1 MSDGG
6 VNHPQQPAA
15 SASLGAAW
23 PQDRLAGLLDEAEA
37 IAHLLASTIAEHQDR
52 RTVDGHTGSILITD
66 LRDGIALLVRAT
78 TVALWLDAPGDGHGD
93 AAAFPSLLDA
103 RAQAGALLH
112 PDRWQSQV
120 ELLAG
125 RLVANQAL
133 QGDNRTALLELAGE
147 LARQLEQVGQ
157 AIEARV
163 AGPQRANTAWAVE
176 RLLTELEGLEQ
187 ADQPQPVPIP
197 LLPPWPETMWRI
209 APDGPAA
216 TATII
221 AVGRQAACDLDR
233 ALRRVRQEPASAPAY
248 AQQLVSPIDRSLD
261 AIRRARV
268 VSGVLGFLI
277 HRARYALPS
286 ITPVPLVTIAPW
298 AIAGSPLPTLEQTRK
313 ALVAQL
319 MATVPA
325 SQQRRHTQRVAA
337 GLRRLLA
344 ALEEALADIDHQ
356 GRACADNQLRA
367 EREADAALASLTHGA
382 AADPRP
388 EPPWRDDDQ
397 RAQAYRR
404 RLVTFAQGLWGRVLR
419 IQDGETCL
427 VLVREALDARRWVLL
442 REAVLRQLADLRE
455 AGERPTL
462 EELRPRWQARTW
474 WVWNEIEGDSLFSD
488 AVSAAARPVRIRA
501 LHDLIRADLVAVC
514 ERTVESISEALRDA
528 VVAEQRLRRHSLD
541 PVPWGQAARAVLAE
555 MSAQERPTPPTVCCD
570 CGRPTNNG
578 AYQCRRCDRIEER
591 RYLAGT

>member
-1 MSDGG
+1 VSDDG

-15 SASLGAAW
+15 SASLGVAW

-52 RTVDGHTGSILITD
+52 RTIDGYTGSILITD

-78 TVALWLDAPGDGHGD
+78 TVALWLDALSDSQGDV
-93 AAAFPSLLDA
+93 ATFSSLLDV
-103 RAQAGALLH
+103 RAQVGALLH

-125 RLVANQAL
+125 RLLANQAL

-147 LARQLEQVGQ
+147 LARQLEQVGV
-157 AIEARV
+157 AIEGRV
-163 AGPQRANTAWAVE
+163 AGPQHANTAWAVE
-176 RLLTELEGLEQ
+176 RFLTELEGLEQ

-197 LLPPWPETMWRI
+197 PLPPWPETMWRI
-209 APDGPAA
+209 TPDGPAA

-221 AVGRQAACDLDR
+221 AAGRQAAHDLDR
-233 ALRRVRQEPASAPAY
+233 ALRRVRQEPASDPAHV
-248 AQQLVSPIDRSLD
+248 QGFVLLIDHALD

-286 ITPVPLVTIAPW
+286 ITPVPLATIASW
-298 AIAGSPLPTLEQTRK
+298 AIAGSPIPTLEQTQK

-319 MATVPA
+319 MATVHA
-325 SQQRRHTQRVAA
+325 SRQNRHTQRMAA
-337 GLRRLLA
+337 SFRRLLV

-356 GRACADNQLRA
+356 QQACADHQLRA
-367 EREADAALASLTHGA
+367 EREADAALASLIHGA

-388 EPPWRDDDQ
+388 ELPWRDDDQ

-404 RLVTFAQGLWGRVLR
+404 RLVTFAQDLRRRVLR
-419 IQDGETCL
+419 AQDGEVCL
-427 VLVREALDARRWVLL
+427 TLVRQALDARRWVLL
-442 REAVLRQLADLRE
+442 REAALRQLADLWE

-462 EELRPRWQARTW
+462 EEMHPRWQARTW
-474 WVWNEIEGDSLFSD
+474 WVWNEIEADSLFSD

-501 LHDLIRADLVAVC
+501 LHDLIRTDLVAVC

-528 VVAEQRLRRHSLD
+528 LIAEQRLRRQSVD
-541 PVPWGQAARAVLAE
+541 PVSWGQAARAVLAE

-570 CGRPTNNG
+570 CGRPTDNR

-591 RYLAGT
+591 RYLAGP